1 MNLNATIIGQSIAF
15 FVFVWFCMKYVWP
28 PITAILE
35 ERQKKIADGL
45 EAAERAQRDL
55 NLAQNKA
62 AEELRD
68 AKKQGAELIELANKR
83 ANQIIDEAKEKARE
97 EGQRLIAGA
106 KAEIDMELQRAKEAL
121 RAQVAA
127 IAVAGAE
134 KILESSIDQAANEE
148 LVKKLRSRAI
158 GEQRWQNQLR

>member
-28 PITAILE
+28 PITSILE
-35 ERQKKIADGL
+35 ERQRKIADGL
-45 EAAERAQRDL
+45 EAAERAQKDL

-68 AKKQGAELIELANKR
+68 AKRQGAELIEQANKR
-83 ANQIIDEAKEKARE
+83 ANQIVDEAKEKARD
-97 EGQRLIAGA
+97 EGQRLITAA
-106 KAEIDMELQRAKEAL
+106 KAEIEMEVQRAREGL

-134 KILESSIDQAANEE
+134 RILESSIDQAANEE
-148 LVKKLRSRAI
+148 LVKKLAS
-158 GEQRWQNQLR
+158 EL

>member
-28 PITAILE
+28 PITSILE

-45 EAAERAQRDL
+45 EAADRAQRDL
-55 NLAQNKA
+55 GLAQNKA

-68 AKKQGAELIELANKR
+68 AKQHGAELIEQANKR
-83 ANQIIDEAKEKARE
+83 ANQIVEEAKEKARE
-97 EGQRLIAGA
+97 EGKRLIAGA
-106 KAEIDMELQRAKEAL
+106 QAEIEMELQRAKEDL

-134 KILESSIDQAANEE
+134 KILESSIDQAANDE
-148 LVKKLRSRAI
+148 LMKKLAS
-158 GEQRWQNQLR
+158 EL

>member
-28 PITAILE
+28 PITSILE
-35 ERQKKIADGL
+35 ERQNKIADGL
-45 EAAERAQRDL
+45 EAAERAQKDL
-55 NLAQNKA
+55 HLAQNKA

-68 AKKQGAELIELANKR
+68 AKRQGAELIEQANKR
-83 ANQIIDEAKEKARE
+83 ANQIIDEAKEKARD
-97 EGQRLIAGA
+97 EGQRLITAA
-106 KAEIDMELQRAKEAL
+106 KAEIEMEVQRAKEGL

-134 KILESSIDQAANEE
+134 RILESSIDQAANEE
-148 LVKKLRSRAI
+148 LVKKLAS
-158 GEQRWQNQLR
+158 EL

>member
-15 FVFVWFCMKYVWP
+15 FVFVWFCMNYVWP

-35 ERQKKIADGL
+35 ERQRKIADGL

-68 AKKQGAELIELANKR
+68 AKRQGAELIELANKR

-106 KAEIDMELQRAKEAL
+106 KAEINLELQRAKEAL

-127 IAVAGAE
+127 IAIAGAE

-148 LVKKLRSRAI
+148 LVKKLAT
-158 GEQRWQNQLR
+158 EL

>member
-1 MNLNATIIGQSIAF
+1 MILNATIIGQSIAF

-28 PITAILE
+28 PITSILE

-45 EAAERAQRDL
+45 EAADRAQRDL

-68 AKKQGAELIELANKR
+68 AKQQGAQLIEQANKR
-83 ANQIIDEAKEKARE
+83 ANQIVEEAKDKARE
-97 EGQRLIAGA
+97 EGKRLIAGA
-106 KAEIDMELQRAKEAL
+106 QAEIEMELQRAKEDL

-134 KILESSIDQAANEE
+134 KILETTIDQAANDE
-148 LVKKLRSRAI
+148 LMKKLAS
-158 GEQRWQNQLR
+158 EL